1 MRFFYTSAIYLY
13 YWVISIA
20 SLFNPKAK
28 AWKEGRKGWANR
40 LKKQLKNINNPVII
54 HCASLGEYEQGRI
67 LIEKIK
73 KEDPTRAV
81 VLTFFSPSGYE
92 VRKNDPIADLVTYI
106 PLDTPKQMKL
116 FLEILSPKLVIFV
129 KYEYWYNLMHQLAKR
144 KIPFYY
150 ISAIYRPEQPFFKW
164 YGFWFVKHL
173 RKCSHFFVQDQ
184 QSKQLLL
191 SLNISQIS
199 VTGDTRFDRVYQIAE
214 SGALLPYIE
223 QFKSTYRLMVGGS
236 TWPQDEQIL
245 YTWFKNYRDN
255 YKLVIAPHEVNSERI
270 EAIATLMNEF
280 KVVRFTKLQETDLEN
295 AEVLIIDTIG
305 QLNKIYRY
313 ADFAFIG
320 GAFGTGLH
328 NILEAAVF
336 GVPLFFGPK
345 YHKFKEARDLIALQ
359 GATSI
364 SDTES
369 FLEQFQ
375 FLDQDPEEYKKR
387 SRICSAYVT
396 ASKGAADQIYQ
407 SIFEGSESVS

>member
-1 MRFFYTSAIYLY
+1 MRFFYTVAIYLY
-13 YWVISIA
+13 YLVIYIA
-20 SLFNPKAK
+20 SPFNHKAK
-28 AWKEGRKGWANR
+28 AWKEGRRDWVTR
-40 LKKQLKNINNPVII
+40 LKQQLKNINNPVVI
-54 HCASLGEYEQGRI
+54 HCASLGEYEQGRV

-73 KEDPTRAV
+73 KEDPTTAV

-92 VRKNDPIADLVTYI
+92 VKKNDPVADLVTYI

-150 ISAIYRPEQPFFKW
+150 ISAIYRPEQLFFKW
-164 YGFWFVKHL
+164 YGFWFVEQL

-184 QSKQLLL
+184 QSKLLL
-191 SLNISQIS
+191 HDLKISQVS

-214 SGALLPYIE
+214 SGALLPYME
-223 QFKSTYRLMVGGS
+223 RFKSTHRLMVGGS

-245 YTWFKNYRDN
+245 LTWFKKYRGD
-255 YKLVIAPHEVNSERI
+255 YKLVIAPHEVNLERI
-270 EAIATLMNEF
+270 EAIATLMHQY
-280 KVVRFTKLQETDLEN
+280 KVVRYTAHQEADLNN
-295 AEVLIIDTIG
+295 AEVLIIDSIG

-336 GVPLFFGPK
+336 GTPLFFGPK

-375 FLDQDPEEYKKR
+375 ILEQDTEEYEKR

-396 ASKGAADQIYQ
+396 ASKGAADQIYK
-407 SIFEGSESVS
+407 SIFEDSESVS

>member
-1 MRFFYTSAIYLY
+1 MRFFYTTAIYLY
-13 YWVISIA
+13 YWVIYIA
-20 SLFNPKAK
+20 SPFNPKAK
-28 AWKEGRKGWANR
+28 AWKEGRKNWVTR
-40 LKKQLKNINNPVII
+40 LKKQLKNIENPVII
-54 HCASLGEYEQGRI
+54 HCASLGEYEQGRV

-73 KEDPTRAV
+73 KEEPSTSV

-92 VRKNDPIADLVTYI
+92 VKKNDPIADLVTYI

-116 FLEILSPKLVIFV
+116 FLEILSPKSVLFI
-129 KYEYWYNLMHQLAKR
+129 KYEYWYNLMHQLTKR

-150 ISAIYRPEQPFFKW
+150 ISAIYRPEQVFFKW
-164 YGFWFVKHL
+164 YGFWFVKQL
-173 RKCSHFFVQDQ
+173 RKCSHFFVQDP
-184 QSKQLLL
+184 QSKQLLQ
-191 SLNISQIS
+191 SLNITQVS
-199 VTGDTRFDRVYQIAE
+199 VTGDTRFDRVYQISQSVAF
-214 SGALLPYIE
+214 LPYME

-236 TWPQDEQIL
+236 TWPQDEQL
-245 YTWFKNYRDN
+245 LLAWFKKYKED
-255 YKLVIAPHEVNSERI
+255 YKLVIAPHEANPERI
-270 EAIATLMNEF
+270 EAIATLINEF
-280 KVVRFTKLQETDLEN
+280 KVVRYTEHQEVDLDS
-295 AEVLIIDTIG
+295 AEVLIVDTIG
-305 QLNKIYRY
+305 QLSKIYRY

-320 GAFGTGLH
+320 GAFGSGLH

-364 SDTES
+364 SGTES

-375 FLDQDPEEYKKR
+375 IIDQDPEEYRKR

-407 SIFEGSESVS
+407 FIFGDPESVS

>member
-1 MRFFYTSAIYLY
+1 MRFLYTTTIYLY
-13 YWVISIA
+13 YWTIRIA
-20 SLFNPKAK
+20 SLFNSKAK
-28 AWKEGRKGWANR
+28 AWIRGRKNWATR
-40 LKKQLKNINNPVII
+40 LKKQLKNIENPVII
-54 HCASLGEYEQGRI
+54 HCASLGEYEQGRV

-73 KEDPTRAV
+73 KEEPSTAI

-92 VRKNDPIADLVTYI
+92 VKKNDPIADLVTYI

-116 FLEILSPKLVIFV
+116 FLEILSPKSVLFI
-129 KYEYWYNLMHQLAKR
+129 KYEYWYNLMHQLTKR

-150 ISAIYRPEQPFFKW
+150 ISAIYRPEQVFFKW
-164 YGFWFVKHL
+164 YGFWFVRQL
-173 RKCSHFFVQDQ
+173 RKCSHFFVQDL
-184 QSKQLLL
+184 QSKQLLQ
-191 SLNISQIS
+191 SLNITQVS
-199 VTGDTRFDRVYQIAE
+199 VTGDTRFDRVYQI
-214 SGALLPYIE
+214 SQSVALLPYME

-236 TWPQDEQIL
+236 TWPQDEQL
-245 YTWFKNYRDN
+245 LFTWFKNYRND

-270 EAIATLMNEF
+270 EAITTLMDQF
-280 KVVRFTKLQETDLEN
+280 KVVRYTKLQETDLEN

-305 QLNKIYRY
+305 QLSKIYRY

-320 GAFGTGLH
+320 GAFGSGLH

-336 GVPLFFGPK
+336 GAPLFFGPK

-375 FLDQDPEEYKKR
+375 IVDQDPEEYKKR

-407 SIFEGSESVS
+407 FIFGDSESVS